1 MTKSSKQAIKLEVG
15 TKALL
20 QNTEG
25 KFLLLKRTQPYLGE
39 DKPGWDIPGGR
50 IVPGETQMLALER
63 EIKEETGL
71 TIDKIVGVLG
81 VQDILRSPGR
91 HVVRVTY
98 LALCTDSKEITLD
111 KKEHSEYQWLT
122 LEELAAAQLD
132 TYLDP
137 IVQQL
142 NKRFT

>member
-1 MTKSSKQAIKLEVG
+1 MMTKSKTIKLEVG

-20 QNTEG
+20 QNAEG
-25 KFLLLKRTQPYLGE
+25 KFLLLKRTHPYLGE
-39 DKPGWDIPGGR
+39 EKPGWDIPGGR
-50 IVPGETQMLALER
+50 IVPGETQLQALQR
-63 EIKEETGL
+63 EILEETGL
-71 TIDKIVGVLG
+71 TISQVVGVLS

-98 LALCTDSKEITLD
+98 LAVCTDTGTITLD
-111 KKEHSEYQWLT
+111 KKEHSEYQWLS
-122 LEELAAAQLD
+122 LEELASAQLD

-137 IVQQL
+137 IIQQL